1 MHLFG
6 YYIAYPWLLLGLLL
20 LPIIGWRFY
29 QNQAQYFIQANLSEI
44 KPLKRSSWKERGRYL
59 IQLLHLFTLALLV
72 IAASRPQTIREKE
85 SVKGEGIDIVLA
97 MDVSVSMLAKDF
109 EPDRLEASK
118 RVAAAFVE
126 MRKYDR
132 IGLVVFAGESY
143 TQCPLTTDH
152 TVLLS
157 FLNAIQCGLI
167 KNGTAIGM
175 GLANALNR
183 LNEQNT
189 KSKII
194 ILLTDGMNN
203 ANYITPLQA
212 TNAVQKSG
220 VRVYTIGVGTEGD
233 ARTPI
238 EAKIDGTYIYGWKKV
253 LIDEPLL
260 KDIATKTGGQYYRA
274 KDMDQLRSIYASI
287 DQLEKSEILRTK
299 TKHYTE
305 QYSLFVYLALV
316 FIIIQFILSR
326 TIFKS
331 IS

>member
-1 MHLFG
+1 MFG
-6 YYIAYPWLLLGLLL
+6 FYIVYPLVLLGLIA
-20 LPIIGWRFY
+20 LPVLGRWFY
-29 QNQAQYFIQANLSEI
+29 KSQDQYFLQVTLSETKHI
-44 KPLKRSSWKERGRYL
+44 AVSGWKAKGRYL
-59 IQLLHLFTLALLV
+59 IQLIHLVTLSCLV
-72 IAASRPQTIREKE
+72 IALSRPQSVREKE
-85 SVKGEGIDIVLA
+85 TVKGEGIDIVLA

-118 RVAAAFVE
+118 KVAAAFVQR
-126 MRKYDR
+126 RKYDR

-152 TVLLS
+152 SVLLS
-157 FLNAIQCGLI
+157 FLSSIQCGLI

-183 LNEQNT
+183 LNEQKT
-189 KSKII
+189 SSKVI

-212 TNAVQKSG
+212 ANAVQKSG
-220 VRVYTIGVGTEGD
+220 VKVYTIGVGTAGE

-238 EAKIDGTYIYGWKKV
+238 EAKADGSYVYGWKRV

-260 KDIATKTGGQYYRA
+260 KDIASKTGGKYYRA
-274 KDMDQLRSIYASI
+274 QDMEQLKSIYASI
-287 DQLEKSEILRTK
+287 DQLEKSEISRIK

-305 QYSLFVYLALV
+305 KFGFFVLLGILFITV
-316 FIIIQFILSR
+316 QFVLSR
-326 TIFKS
+326 TVFKS
-331 IS
+331 IV